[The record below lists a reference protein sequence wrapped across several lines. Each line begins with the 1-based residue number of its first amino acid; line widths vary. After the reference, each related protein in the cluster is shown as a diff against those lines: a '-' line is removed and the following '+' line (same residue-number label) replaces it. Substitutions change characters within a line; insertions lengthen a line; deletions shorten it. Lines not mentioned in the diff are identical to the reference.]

1 MEPFDATRPGCYDFS
16 RAVGRVM
23 RKYIYF
29 KRYRMEVDLRHPPFA
44 LADLDGIALRLPIG
58 FHWLPWR
65 DSLGLAHAEVKA
77 LSFQDETD
85 AIIFRCLAS
94 LGGCRELMTAIRE
107 RPGFCPQAT
116 WLVATSTMNS
126 SEAAT
131 GLAGNCVAT
140 VQGVIDG
147 EGHGGIQN
155 VGVVPEFRGR
165 GLGKALLLRALAG
178 FVKCGA
184 KRAYLEVT
192 ARNQSAVRMYR
203 SLGFRCTKTVYRA
216 VEAPEPVAVGL

>member
-1 MEPFDATRPGCYDFS
+1 MTAW
-16 RAVGRVM
+16 VRVM
-23 RKYIYF
+23 RRSIYF

-44 LADLDGIALRLPIG
+44 LLQYLGGTVLPASTPSETTCATLPKN

-65 DSLGLAHAEVKA
+65 DTLGLAHAEVLA

-85 AIIFRCLAS
+85 AIIFPCLAS
-94 LGGCRELMTAIRE
+94 VGGCRNLMTAIRA
-107 RPGFCPQAT
+107 RPGFCPHAT
-116 WLVATSTMNS
+116 WLVTASGMSS
-126 SEAAT
+126 SEAGT
-131 GLAGNCVAT
+131 GVAGDCVAT
-140 VQGVIDG
+140 VQGVIDS

-155 VGVVPEFRGR
+155 VGVIPEFRCR

-192 ARNQSAVRMYR
+192 ARNLSAVRMYR
-203 SLGFRCTKTVYRA
+203 SLGFRCTKTVYRS

>member
-1 MEPFDATRPGCYDFS
+1 
-16 RAVGRVM
+16 M

-29 KRYRMEVDLRHPPFA
+29 KRYRMEVDLRHPPFGSPLSPRA
-44 LADLDGIALRLPIG
+44 ESAFGESGLPNAGASLPAG

-65 DSLGLAHAEVKA
+65 DSLCFAHAEVKA

-116 WLVATSTMNS
+116 WLVATSNA
-126 SEAAT
+126 SESDAT
-131 GLAGNCVAT
+131 GIAGNCVAT

-178 FVKCGA
+178 FIKCGA

-192 ARNQSAVRMYR
+192 ARNLSAVRMYR

-216 VEAPEPVAVGL
+216 VEALEPVAVGL